1 MTQWLFVFFLDWLL
15 RLEIL
20 IYWNRRMIDCNSSGL
35 DLPRLGLGTKH
46 VDSVVIRAID
56 VTEILFISDRI
67 FACGACTEL
76 AIVKR
81 GVVFSIDLVHLFLR
95 LVLAE

>member
-1 MTQWLFVFFLDWLL
+1 
-15 RLEIL
+15 
-20 IYWNRRMIDCNSSGL
+20 MIDYSNSGL

-46 VDSVVIRAID
+46 IDSVIIRAID
-56 VTEILFISDRI
+56 VIETLSINDRI
-67 FACGACTEL
+67 FACGTCIES

-81 GVVFSIDLVHLFLR
+81 GIVFSINLVYLFFR